1 MEIRMNS
8 KNCNNA
14 MKKIF
19 TKLMLWAVV
28 ATALV
33 SCENNFEDATINGG
47 ELTQTVTL
55 SANKPTEVR
64 TELIEGV
71 PYWSKGDQIGV
82 YTSQVKDA
90 DNYAFANDNNEAT
103 LTTSFTGT
111 TAVANTLFVYYPY
124 TNFSNPVTEKGV
136 KVEILANQEP
146 TAASFDGRTD
156 LMIAKPVTLDA
167 EGKQLSDLEFAR
179 VAAIVKIVLKDKTG
193 NLAGQHV
200 SSLTMTAATNL
211 VGRLYLDVVN
221 QEIFTGEGGG
231 LYYGGAKSVNAT
243 YTEATQY
250 EVNGENATYV
260 VVYPQTLA
268 TGSKLSFEASTEGY
282 AITKEITLPSD
293 IELLAGKV
301 TTLNVSLAT
310 ENIVTEATGLALP
323 FEDDFAWV
331 TGTSESTDITASLK
345 AEYYATGAKAFSA
358 NGAIKF
364 GTGSVA
370 GSITTVPLNLSEP
383 FTVIVKAKKYGSDNT
398 KIKAVVGETSQQITL
413 TADYAYYGIEF
424 EAATKKSSLTLE
436 AVNASSCRFY
446 IDELQ
451 VVAGHDV
458 VLPTL
463 PPVLTVSTAEISGVS
478 HEGEAKTFTYSVAN
492 PVEGVS
498 ATVTDNADW
507 ITTADNN
514 GTVTVTVAANEAEE
528 AREGV
533 VTVTYG
539 DLTKT
544 VTVKQN
550 AKPAAGGDVVT
561 VSTVGFESSE
571 GFTAS
576 TTYNNTSVKYFGKS
590 GKQWGTICGTA
601 TTSDAITGSQSM
613 QMRVYKSTGPKDP
626 YVFMNYQ
633 EASVSKISFK
643 AKGSVTTNSLT
654 LSYKTTGDWVTVKTY
669 SLKTSA
675 QEFTHEFDTALENVS
690 FKFTFVYPAS
700 YTDKSKITIDDVTF
714 TSGGNAGGG
723 STPEPETP
731 VLSINPTTLSF
742 DAAAASKTVTC
753 TIENEVSGV
762 NVTATE
768 NVDWLSTSVS
778 GTTVT
783 ITATENTGAER
794 EADVTIAY
802 EGAESKT
809 VTVSQAAAE
818 VGGGEG
824 GEATPETKTISFTG
838 GSGSNQSTISFTSVS
853 PLSCVITANGNQT
866 SPRLDSN
873 MVRMYASDGKSN
885 KMTITTTSSPK
896 KKITKVVV
904 TATSSSYAT
913 ALGSGSATVDSG
925 ASVSIA
931 TSGSTVTYTITGNTE
946 TIEILTSGQAR
957 LSKVD
962 VTYQ

>member
-64 TELIEGV
+64 TEIIEGV

-82 YTSQVKDA
+82 YTTQVKDA

-250 EVNGENATYV
+250 EINGENATYV

-268 TGSKLSFEASTEGY
+268 TGSKLTFEASTEGY
-282 AITKEITLPSD
+282 AISKEITLPSD

-301 TTLNVSLAT
+301 TTLNVSLAA
-310 ENIVTEATGLALP
+310 ENVVKEEAGLALP
-323 FEDDFAWV
+323 FKDDFARV
-331 TGTSESTDITASLK
+331 AYDASEGGIDLSVLGENYSAMDKVYKAKVGNGGVLKLGTS
-345 AEYYATGAKAFSA
+345 
-358 NGAIKF
+358 
-364 GTGSVA
+364 SVE
-370 GSITTVPLNLSEP
+370 GYFTTVALDLSKP
-383 FTVIVKAKKYGSDNT
+383 FTVFVEAQRYGTSTSD
-398 KIKAVVGETSQQITL
+398 KLQITVGSQVLTSANL
-413 TADYAYYGIEF
+413 TADSKYYVFEF
-424 EAATKKSSLTLE
+424 EAASKKEQVEIRTIKR
-436 AVNASSCRFY
+436 AY
-446 IDELQ
+446 INDLQ
-451 VVAGHDV
+451 IVEGHGLDV
-458 VLPTL
+458 PTL
-463 PPVLTVSTAEISGVS
+463 PAVLTVSTAEISGVS
-478 HEGEAKTFTYSVAN
+478 HEGEDKTFTYSVAN

-539 DLTKT
+539 DLTET

-550 AKPAAGGDVVT
+550 AKPAEGGAQTAQYVKVTSTSDITSGTYLIVYESKSYAFNGGLATASIDAAGNYKSVT
-561 VSTVGFESSE
+561 ISNNTIESNATTDALAFVYDATNKSFKGVGGAYIGRTATSNGMDESSTTVRTHSSVTISDGNAIITSSGGPNLQFYDSGSNSRFRYYSTTQKAIQLYKLVSGSSE
-571 GFTAS
+571 GGDTPDVPATPELAVNPATVEVAAAGGNAEFGYTVTNPAEGVSVVAS
-576 TTYNNTSVKYFGKS
+576 TTVDWISDFNY
-590 GKQWGTICGTA
+590 A
-601 TTSDAITGSQSM
+601 TTG
-613 QMRVYKSTGPKDP
+613 K
-626 YVFMNYQ
+626 
-633 EASVSKISFK
+633 
-643 AKGSVTTNSLT
+643 
-654 LSYKTTGDWVTVKTY
+654 
-669 SLKTSA
+669 
-675 QEFTHEFDTALENVS
+675 
-690 FKFTFVYPAS
+690 
-700 YTDKSKITIDDVTF
+700 VTF
-714 TSGGNAGGG
+714 TVA
-723 STPEPETP
+723 
-731 VLSINPTTLSF
+731 
-742 DAAAASKTVTC
+742 
-753 TIENEVSGV
+753 
-762 NVTATE
+762 
-768 NVDWLSTSVS
+768 
-778 GTTVT
+778 
-783 ITATENTGAER
+783 ENTVAEAR
-794 EADVTIAY
+794 EAVITLAY
-802 EGAESKT
+802 TGAESKT
-809 VTVSQAAAE
+809 VTVKQAAAE
-818 VGGGEG
+818 VGGGEATEKSVTFTFASYPKEGTTATEGDVTFTGSKGTASTTTRFWTDGLRTYAG
-824 GEATPETKTISFTG
+824 GAMKFEVPAGMVITKIDFTG
-838 GSGSNQSTISFTSVS
+838 GSVSDWVGSQQVVEFTGL
-853 PLSCVITANGNQT
+853 PKT
-866 SPRLDSN
+866 
-873 MVRMYASDGKSN
+873 
-885 KMTITTTSSPK
+885 TIT
-896 KKITKVVV
+896 
-904 TATSSSYAT
+904 
-913 ALGSGSATVDSG
+913 SATV
-925 ASVSIA
+925 
-931 TSGSTVTYTITGNTE
+931 TY
-946 TIEILTSGQAR
+946 
-957 LSKVD
+957 K
-962 VTYQ
+962 